1 MGLVARE
8 VHDVQRVDDLVAG
21 VDVSLKHDCT
31 LVEEL
36 LWVFWVQVMVGGDVG
51 EGVRE
56 KTEPYQNVVHEQ
68 ELGGLGGQVGAEFF
82 VKGGEG
88 PILALDV
95 IDRSFKLGS
104 SIFFAE
110 LFGAKLVD
118 LEESVQ
124 DFSTRGEVG
133 CIGFAEV

>member
-68 ELGGLGGQVGAEFF
+68 ELGGFGAEDF

-88 PILALDV
+88 PILVLDV
-95 IDRSFKLGS
+95 MDRLFKLGS